1 MFVLKNTKGLYIMS
15 LSGVGR
21 NDYSFTKDVS
31 HAMIFK
37 NEADAQAKAKALS
50 RFKVE
55 VHPLRE

>member
-1 MFVLKNTKGLYIMS
+1 MS

-31 HAMIFK
+31 LAMIFK